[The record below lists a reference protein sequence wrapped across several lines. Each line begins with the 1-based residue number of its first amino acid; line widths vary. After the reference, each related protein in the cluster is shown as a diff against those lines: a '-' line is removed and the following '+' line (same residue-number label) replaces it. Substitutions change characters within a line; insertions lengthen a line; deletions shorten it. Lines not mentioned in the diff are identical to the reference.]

1 MCIQYLSLDLDISL
15 RYLYCSVDR
24 GITVNSNGF
33 IRILL
38 DSVCIRICVHV
49 SGHQLYL
56 LMM

>member
-49 SGHQLYL
+49 SGHQLY
-56 LMM
+56 